1 MDENLDLS
9 KNIEINEAL
18 KEFEATSAPVQGNR
32 IESSAGVKEDTEQPK
47 IIGFV
52 MKISGGL
59 IKDQKQANYFL
70 LGFVA
75 LAIIISLFLIF
86 SRNTGRKEPTLYQED
101 LTPTARETIPQ
112 EILNTIPHKYGK

>member
-59 IKDQKQANYFL
+59 IKDQKQAEYVL
-70 LGFVA
+70 IGFVFI
-75 LAIIISLFLIF
+75 AILFSIFLFLNANSKNRAEIKAP
-86 SRNTGRKEPTLYQED
+86 SGYHIIYPTDAPPKMEK
-101 LTPTARETIPQ
+101 
-112 EILNTIPHKYGK
+112 IL